1 MSAVVQHTEN
11 ASISKVLR
19 RSLKMYHFKVGN
31 MKKADP
37 VAYDAIDIWAA
48 AVYAQRVNGAYI
60 KEDLW
65 SINPDTHEVEHDPH
79 TLANRT
85 LAKQALAEG
94 LITAEDRTKGV
105 EIRNFLSGR
114 LTIKALTKKLND
126 FEQSL
131 AKAVSLDDFVVPQD
145 RMLVGIV
152 NSQIVKYNTILKEEA
167 ITADSVYGTYGKVK
181 ERLDIELIPS
191 SRFWLTDWST
201 FCYNSI
207 TLEGYKTSFF
217 YKNKLEIGKAVKV
230 SGTVKKHTN
239 DTTTINRVKVK
250 DQNGK

>member
-1 MSAVVQHTEN
+1 
-11 ASISKVLR
+11 
-19 RSLKMYHFKVGN
+19 MYHFKVSN

-37 VAYDAIDIWAA
+37 VAYDAESIWGA
-48 AVYAQRVNGAYI
+48 AVYATRINLGYN

-65 SINPDTHEVEHDPH
+65 SMDPDTHTVEEEPH
-79 TLANRT
+79 TVANRT

-181 ERLDIELIPS
+181 ERLDVELIPS
-191 SRFWLTDWST
+191 SRFWLTDWGT

-230 SGTVKKHTN
+230 SGTVKKHTDN
-239 DTTTINRVKVK
+239 VTTINRVKVK

>member
-1 MSAVVQHTEN
+1 
-11 ASISKVLR
+11 
-19 RSLKMYHFKVGN
+19 MYHFKVGN

-105 EIRNFLSGR
+105 DVRKFISSR
-114 LTIKALTKKLND
+114 LMLKALTKKLND
-126 FEQSL
+126 FEESL
-131 AKAVSLDDFVVPQD
+131 SQAVALEEFIVPQD
-145 RMLVGIV
+145 RMFIGIV
-152 NSQIVKYNTILKEEA
+152 NSQIASYNRIKKEEA
-167 ITADSVYGTYGKVK
+167 LTQDFVYGTYGKVK
-181 ERLDIELIPS
+181 ERLDVELIPS
-191 SRFWLTDWST
+191 SRFWLTDWGT

-217 YKNKLEIGKAVKV
+217 YKNELEIGKAVKV
-230 SGTVKKHTN
+230 SGTVKKHTDN
-239 DTTTINRVKVK
+239 VTTINRVKVK

>member
-1 MSAVVQHTEN
+1 M
-11 ASISKVLR
+11 
-19 RSLKMYHFKVGN
+19 MYGFKVS
-31 MKKADP
+31 KKKTVET
-37 VAYDAIDIWAA
+37 VAHDALDIWAA

-65 SINPDTHEVEHDPH
+65 SLNPDTHEVEHDPH

-85 LAKQALAEG
+85 VAKQALAED
-94 LITAEDRTKGV
+94 LITVKDRTTGV
-105 EIRNFLSGR
+105 EIRNFLSSR
-114 LTIKALTKKLND
+114 LTMKALTKKLND

-131 AKAVSLDDFVVPQD
+131 AKAVSLDDFIVPQD

-152 NSQIVKYNTILKEEA
+152 NSQIVKYNKIIKEEA
-167 ITADSVYGTYGKVK
+167 LTADAVYGTYGKVK
-181 ERLDIELIPS
+181 ERLDVELIPS
-191 SRFWLTDWST
+191 SRFWLTDWGT